1 MSDQILERIANAVEN
16 LEDDGYP
23 KEVRISMGEDDNVY
37 WLLKG
42 IEYELGRIADALTN
56 KEEG

>member
-1 MSDQILERIANAVEN
+1 MSDLEKIANAIEN

-42 IEYELGRIADALTN
+42 IEYELVRIADALTN